1 MFFIIIIIVQHTIV
15 VDKRDNM
22 MLPTEGYFLKLAQVC
37 LSLSSVLKN
46 VVTEMEISQSIQV
59 AVSRKLFLV
68 MFASVQ
74 GLSLSRNT
82 M

>member
-1 MFFIIIIIVQHTIV
+1 MCFFIIIIQHTIV

-22 MLPTEGYFLKLAQVC
+22 VLPTEGYFLKLSQVC

-46 VVTEMEISQSIQV
+46 VVTKMEISQSMQMTV
-59 AVSRKLFLV
+59 WRKLFSV
-68 MFASVQ
+68 MLGSVQ
-74 GLSLSRNT
+74 GVSLSRNT

>member
-1 MFFIIIIIVQHTIV
+1 MVFFIIIQHTIV

-22 MLPTEGYFLKLAQVC
+22 VLPTEGYFLKLSQVC

-46 VVTEMEISQSIQV
+46 VVTKMEIPQSIQV
-59 AVSRKLFLV
+59 TVWRKLFSV
-68 MFASVQ
+68 MLGSVQ
-74 GLSLSRNT
+74 GLSLSHNT

>member
-1 MFFIIIIIVQHTIV
+1 MVFFIIIQHTIV

-22 MLPTEGYFLKLAQVC
+22 VLPTEGYFLKLSQVC

-46 VVTEMEISQSIQV
+46 VVTKMEIPQSIQV
-59 AVSRKLFLV
+59 TVWRKLFSV
-68 MFASVQ
+68 MLGSVQ